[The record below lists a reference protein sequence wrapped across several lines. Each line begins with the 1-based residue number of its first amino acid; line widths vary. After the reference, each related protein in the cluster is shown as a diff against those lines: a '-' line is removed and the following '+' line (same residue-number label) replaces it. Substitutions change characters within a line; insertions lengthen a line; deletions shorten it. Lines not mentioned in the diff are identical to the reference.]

1 MRRRCGWVPA
11 ALDTPARVV
20 WVRGQVSTD
29 VCPTS
34 FITAQSIGWIEEFL
48 ARKWLRL
55 GLPAELNMR
64 QAEAFLIL
72 EQHFALENI
81 GGPR

>member
-11 ALDTPARVV
+11 ALETPARVV
-20 WVRGQVSTD
+20 WARGQVSTD
-29 VCPTS
+29 VCPRS
-34 FITAQSIGWIEEFL
+34 FVTAESIGWVEEFL

-55 GLPAELNMR
+55 ALPAELSMR

-72 EQHFALENI
+72 EQQLMLEKS
-81 GGPR
+81 GGTK

>member
-11 ALDTPARVV
+11 ALETPARVV
-20 WVRGQVSTD
+20 WARGQVSTD

-34 FITAQSIGWIEEFL
+34 FITAQSIGWVEEFL
-48 ARKWLRL
+48 VRKWLQL
-55 GLPAELNMR
+55 ELPAELNMR

-72 EQHFALENI
+72 EQQLALENS
-81 GGPR
+81 GGAK